1 MGYVEIID
9 GSGYQARL
17 QNDKITIEPTTDKCM
32 SCNECGTYGSVH
44 KSYDDD
50 VSDMRCPKCDL
61 QMSRI
66 YSAPGLIFKGGGWGG
81 NK

>member
-1 MGYVEIID
+1 M
-9 GSGYQARL
+9 
-17 QNDKITIEPTTDKCM
+17 PTYEY

-50 VSDMRCPKCDL
+50 IGPMNCPKCDL

-66 YSAPGLIFKGGGWGG
+66 YPHYPCTYFLEF
-81 NK
+81 

>member
-1 MGYVEIID
+1 M
-9 GSGYQARL
+9 
-17 QNDKITIEPTTDKCM
+17 PTYEY

-50 VSDMRCPKCDL
+50 VTDMRCPKCDL

-81 NK
+81 QK

>member
-1 MGYVEIID
+1 M
-9 GSGYQARL
+9 
-17 QNDKITIEPTTDKCM
+17 PTYEY

-50 VSDMRCPKCDL
+50 IGPMSCPKCNL
-61 QMSRI
+61 QMSRL

-81 NK
+81 QK

>member
-1 MGYVEIID
+1 MEVSHRGLPHLPVD
-9 GSGYQARL
+9 WS
-17 QNDKITIEPTTDKCM
+17 KVMPTYEY
-32 SCNECGTYGSVH
+32 SCNECGTYGSVQ

-50 VSDMRCPKCDL
+50 IAGMECPKCNL

-81 NK
+81 KP

>member
-1 MGYVEIID
+1 M
-9 GSGYQARL
+9 
-17 QNDKITIEPTTDKCM
+17 PTYEY

-44 KSYDDD
+44 KSYDD
-50 VSDMRCPKCDL
+50 VVTDMRCPKCDL

-81 NK
+81 QK

>member
-1 MGYVEIID
+1 MPTYEYGC
-9 GSGYQARL
+9 
-17 QNDKITIEPTTDKCM
+17 ND
-32 SCNECGTYGSVH
+32 CGTYGSVQ

-50 VSDMRCPKCDL
+50 IAGMECPKCNL

-81 NK
+81 KP